1 MNIKRRLAI
10 PPLAFAPPQSA
21 GHPLEIAQF
30 QAWRLKEPV
39 SGRKYTVVELESRG
53 GETGYGEGGPVPA
66 AEIVEARAAILGRR
80 ATESEFVR
88 AHLAGIPAMEAA
100 VGNAMLDLL
109 SKSRKVPIY
118 QFLGGPTRFKA
129 RLLARLESTDEASA
143 PAPLER
149 AKRQGFRA
157 FTMPALQRDAM
168 IPLQEY
174 VDRVRARVARMQSM
188 GGAGAEWVLDG
199 AAAMTPGDAATVAK
213 ALEKVHLI
221 WFDEPT
227 GVLTTDGLA
236 KITDESVMP
245 IGLGRNIHDISAFQ
259 DLLRHCTVNVLRP
272 GLGLNSLTK
281 IKRIAALAETHYVA
295 VAPYHEGGPIGA
307 MAGVHLAAAL
317 ANSYAVDVPVPA
329 ADRDAAMRAELTSGN
344 KEAAE
349 NGFAVLMNRPGLG
362 FEVNRKALDAYSEE
376 RI

>member
-1 MNIKRRLAI
+1 MNMKRRLAI
-10 PPLAFAPPQSA
+10 PPLAFGPPQSA

-39 SGRKYTVVELESRG
+39 SGRRYTVVELQSRS

-66 AEIVEARAAILGRR
+66 AEIVAARTAIQGRR

-88 AHLAGIPAMEAA
+88 ARLAGIPAMEAA

-129 RLLARLESTDEASA
+129 RLLARLEGTDEASSA
-143 PAPLER
+143 APLER

-157 FTMPALQRDAM
+157 FTIPALQRDAM

-174 VDRVRARVARMQSM
+174 VDRVRARVAKMQSM
-188 GGAGAEWVLDG
+188 GGAAAEWVLDG

-213 ALEKVHLI
+213 ALEKVHMI

-227 GVLTTDGLA
+227 GVLTADGLA

-245 IGLGRNIHDISAFQ
+245 IGLGRTIHDIPAFQ
-259 DLLRHCTVNVLRP
+259 SLLRQASVNVLRP

-317 ANSYAVDVPVPA
+317 ANSYAVDVPAPA

-344 KEAAE
+344 KEVAE

>member
-1 MNIKRRLAI
+1 MSKRVYVLLVSAVVSVACGGTRGSSA
-10 PPLAFAPPQSA
+10 PSPSAPPINS
-21 GHPLEIAQF
+21 
-30 QAWRLKEPV
+30 
-39 SGRKYTVVELESRG
+39 
-53 GETGYGEGGPVPA
+53 
-66 AEIVEARAAILGRR
+66 RAALVRTIDSMVSAREFRTAMWGVFIVDP
-80 ATESEFVR
+80 ESHDTLYRHNAEKLF
-88 AHLAGIPAMEAA
+88 IPASNEKILTSSVMLEQLGPDYRFRTMFAA
-100 VGNAMLDLL
+100 RGAIANGTLNGDLAVVGRGD
-109 SKSRKVPIY
+109 
-118 QFLGGPTRFKA
+118 PTI
-129 RLLARLESTDEASA
+129 SDH
-143 PAPLER
+143 
-149 AKRQGFRA
+149 
-157 FTMPALQRDAM
+157 MQRDAM

-174 VDRVRARVARMQSM
+174 VDRVRAQVAKMQGM
-188 GGAGAEWVLDG
+188 GGADAEWVLDG

-213 ALEKVHLI
+213 ALEKVHMI

-227 GVLTTDGLA
+227 AVLTTDGLA

-245 IGLGRNIHDISAFQ
+245 IGLGRRIHEIPAFQ
-259 DLLRHCTVNVLRP
+259 DLLRHASVNVLRP

-317 ANSYAVDVPVPA
+317 ANSYSVDVPAPA

>member
-1 MNIKRRLAI
+1 
-10 PPLAFAPPQSA
+10 
-21 GHPLEIAQF
+21 
-30 QAWRLKEPV
+30 
-39 SGRKYTVVELESRG
+39 
-53 GETGYGEGGPVPA
+53 
-66 AEIVEARAAILGRR
+66 
-80 ATESEFVR
+80 
-88 AHLAGIPAMEAA
+88 
-100 VGNAMLDLL
+100 
-109 SKSRKVPIY
+109 
-118 QFLGGPTRFKA
+118 
-129 RLLARLESTDEASA
+129 
-143 PAPLER
+143 
-149 AKRQGFRA
+149 
-157 FTMPALQRDAM
+157 M

-174 VDRVRARVARMQSM
+174 VDRVRARVAKMQSM
-188 GGAGAEWVLDG
+188 GGADAEWVLDG

-245 IGLGRNIHDISAFQ
+245 IGLGRKIHDIPAFQ
-259 DLLRHCTVNVLRP
+259 NLLRQASVNVLRP
-272 GLGLNSLTK
+272 SLGLNSLTK

-344 KEAAE
+344 KEVAE
-349 NGFAVLMNRPGLG
+349 NGFAALMNRPGLG

>member
-1 MNIKRRLAI
+1 MNMKRRLAI

-21 GHPLEIAQF
+21 GHPLEIVQF

-39 SGRKYTVVELESRG
+39 SGRRYTVVELQARS

-66 AEIVEARAAILGRR
+66 AEIVEARAAIQGRR

-88 AHLAGIPAMEAA
+88 ARLDAIPAMEAA

-118 QFLGGPTRFKA
+118 QFLGGPTRFKV

-143 PAPLER
+143 AAPLER

-157 FTMPALQRDAM
+157 FTIPALQRDAM

-174 VDRVRARVARMQSM
+174 VDRVRARVAKMQSM
-188 GGAGAEWVLDG
+188 GGADAEWVLDG

-227 GVLTTDGLA
+227 SVLTTDGLA

-245 IGLGRNIHDISAFQ
+245 IGLGRRIHDIPAFQ
-259 DLLRHCTVNVLRP
+259 NLLRHASVNVLRP

-317 ANSYAVDVPVPA
+317 ANSYAVDVPAPA

-349 NGFAVLMNRPGLG
+349 NGFAALMNRPGLG

>member
-1 MNIKRRLAI
+1 MKRRLAI

-39 SGRKYTVVELESRG
+39 SGRRYTVVELQARS

-66 AEIVEARAAILGRR
+66 AEIVEARAAIQGRR

-88 AHLAGIPAMEAA
+88 ARLAAIPAMEAA

-143 PAPLER
+143 AAPLER

-157 FTMPALQRDAM
+157 FTIPALQRDAM

-174 VDRVRARVARMQSM
+174 VDRVRARVAKMQSM
-188 GGAGAEWVLDG
+188 GGADAEWVLDG

-227 GVLTTDGLA
+227 SVLTTDGLA

-245 IGLGRNIHDISAFQ
+245 IGLGRRIHDIPAFQ
-259 DLLRHCTVNVLRP
+259 NLLRHASVNVLRP

-344 KEAAE
+344 KETAE
-349 NGFAVLMNRPGLG
+349 NGFAALMNRPGLG

>member
-1 MNIKRRLAI
+1 MKRRLAI

-39 SGRKYTVVELESRG
+39 SGRRYTVVELQARS

-66 AEIVEARAAILGRR
+66 AEIVEARAAIQGRR

-88 AHLAGIPAMEAA
+88 ARLAAIPAMEAA

-129 RLLARLESTDEASA
+129 RLLARLEGTDEASVA
-143 PAPLER
+143 APLER

-157 FTMPALQRDAM
+157 FTIPALQRDTM

-174 VDRVRARVARMQSM
+174 VDRVRARVAKMQSM
-188 GGAGAEWVLDG
+188 GGATAEWVLDG

-213 ALEKVHLI
+213 ALERVHMI

-227 GVLTTDGLA
+227 GVLTSDGLA

-245 IGLGRNIHDISAFQ
+245 IGLGRRIHDIPAFQ
-259 DLLRHCTVNVLRP
+259 TLLRQASVNVLRP

-344 KEAAE
+344 KEVAE
-349 NGFAVLMNRPGLG
+349 NGFAALMNRPGLG

>member
-39 SGRKYTVVELESRG
+39 SGRRYTVVELQSRS

-66 AEIVEARAAILGRR
+66 AEIVEARAAIQGRR

-88 AHLAGIPAMEAA
+88 ARLAGIPAMEAA

-129 RLLARLESTDEASA
+129 RLLARLESSDEASA
-143 PAPLER
+143 AAPLER

-157 FTMPALQRDAM
+157 FTIPALQRDAM

-174 VDRVRARVARMQSM
+174 VDRVRAQVAKMQSM
-188 GGAGAEWVLDG
+188 GGAAAEWVLDG

-245 IGLGRNIHDISAFQ
+245 IGLGRKIHDIPAFQ
-259 DLLRHCTVNVLRP
+259 NLLRQASVNVLRP

-344 KEAAE
+344 KEVAE
-349 NGFAVLMNRPGLG
+349 NGFAALMNSPGLG